1 MFIDIGNSRTK
12 ILSDTGISTSVD
24 TKAFNVA
31 YLLDRFKNEKDLFIS
46 SVVPPVMEKI
56 GKELNSLKIKF
67 NLIDDKWPYS
77 FDFPFEGMG
86 TDRLLNIE
94 GALTLTENSP
104 FVIVGSGTAI
114 TVEFVLFKEGRA
126 FLDSGVIIPGFNLAL
141 KSLHDYTAQL
151 PLLESKMPNDF
162 VGRNTNEAMINGVCY
177 STVRGV
183 EGLIEDFRSKIGV
196 DEFKLFVTGG
206 AGELFKKLSSK
217 DFIYVEDLIFKGMK
231 NIIKKF
237 YY

>member
-12 ILSDTGISTSVD
+12 IFSDTGVSSSIE
-24 TKAFNVA
+24 TKDINID
-31 YLLDRFKNEKDLFIS
+31 YLLGRFKNEKDIFIS
-46 SVVPPVMEKI
+46 SVVPSALKKI
-56 GKELNSLKIKF
+56 GNELNSLKIKF
-67 NLIDDKWPYS
+67 KVIDDKWPYS

-94 GALTLTENSP
+94 GALTLTDRP
-104 FVIVGSGTAI
+104 CVIVGSGTAI
-114 TVEFVLFKEGRA
+114 TVEFVLFKNGRA

-183 EGLIEDFRSKIGV
+183 EGLIEDVRSKMKI

-206 AGELFKKLSSK
+206 AGELFKNLSLK
-217 DFIYVEDLIFKGMK
+217 NFIYVEDLIFKGMK
-231 NIIKKF
+231 NITRKEVM
-237 YY
+237 